1 VALLDRVFHGLL
13 SGEERVMIIGIDV
26 GGTFTD
32 LVASGGPAGLEFI
45 KVPSTPDDPAR
56 GVVDA
61 LEALAG
67 RQGRDLSDLLAEVEV
82 FIHGTTVATNTI
94 VQRNGAKLGLITT
107 RGFRDLLEMR
117 EGARDSRYT
126 LRRAEPEPLVPRPLR
141 LEVTERLR
149 ADGRVEQGL
158 DREDLDAAIA
168 KLRDEGVEGVAVCF
182 LHAHRNGAHE
192 SAVRE
197 AIHEAGW
204 DTYVS
209 LGHDLIGRQGEYD
222 RLSTA
227 VVNAYIGPGLQA
239 YLDRL
244 SRSLR
249 ERGIPVPVF
258 VMQSTG
264 GVLPVEAAGKRAV
277 GAVTSGPAGGAMA
290 GALFARE
297 LGIERLVTYDT
308 GGTSTDICLIE
319 NGVPVE
325 RQRTDHEDLRIAV
338 PGIDVNPLGIGG
350 GSIARVDASGI
361 LTIGPESA
369 GAVPGA
375 ACFLR
380 GGTRATLTDANLV
393 LGLIDP
399 DNFLGGRMRLSVEAA
414 RTAIAA
420 DIAEPLGTSVEEA
433 AWALHVLASSRI
445 AEGVRLATVRR
456 GKDPRDFALMSFGG
470 AGGLHA
476 DAVAADL
483 QIPRVVIPQM
493 ASVLSAMG
501 FLAADIRQDR
511 EGVVNRAL
519 RDLDAAEIDAV
530 FAGLEA
536 DARAQLAATGVG
548 TADIRVVRQM
558 DCRYGRQVHGIP
570 VPLGDERD
578 PTAIEAAFTTR
589 YRDLYGHAHEGEP
602 AMVETCRV
610 SVLGTLP
617 KISLPSHAECRSED
631 AAVARTGTRTLYLG
645 CPVEAAIYS
654 FEALVPGMCVSGPA
668 VIESTSTTILVGEGR
683 RARLDRTG
691 SLDLGAL

>member
-1 VALLDRVFHGLL
+1 
-13 SGEERVMIIGIDV
+13 MIIGIDV

-32 LVASGGPAGLEFI
+32 LVASGGRDGIEFV
-45 KVPSTPDDPAR
+45 KMPSTPDDPAR
-56 GVVDA
+56 AVLDA
-61 LEALAG
+61 LDVLAE
-67 RQGRDLSDLLAEVEV
+67 RQGRHLPDLLAEIEV
-82 FIHGTTVATNTI
+82 FIHGTTVATNTL
-94 VQRNGAKLGLITT
+94 VQRKGAKLGLITT

-117 EGARDSRYT
+117 EGARDRRYT

-141 LEVTERLR
+141 LEVAERLR
-149 ADGRVEQGL
+149 ADGEVERPL
-158 DREDLDAAIA
+158 DAEELDAAIA
-168 KLRDEGVEGVAVCF
+168 ALRGEGVEGVAVCF
-182 LHAHRNGAHE
+182 LHAHRNSAHE
-192 SAVRE
+192 DAVRA
-197 AIHEAGW
+197 AIHDAGW
-204 DTYVS
+204 DAYVS
-209 LGHDLIGRQGEYD
+209 LGHDLLGQQGEYD

-239 YLDRL
+239 YLGRL
-244 SRSLR
+244 SNNLR
-249 ERGIPVPVF
+249 DRGIAVPVF

-264 GVLPVEAAGKRAV
+264 GVLPVEAAGRRAV

-308 GGTSTDICLIE
+308 GGTTTDIALIE

-350 GSIARVDASGI
+350 GSLARVDASGI

-399 DNFLGGRMRLSVEAA
+399 DNFLGGRMRLSVDAA
-414 RTAIAA
+414 RTAIET
-420 DIAEPLGTSVEEA
+420 DIARPLGISVEEA

-476 DAVAADL
+476 DEVAVDL
-483 QIPRVVIPQM
+483 EIPRVVIPQM
-493 ASVLSAMG
+493 ASVLSALG

-511 EGVVNRAL
+511 EGVVNRAI
-519 RDLDAAEIDAV
+519 RDLDAAGIEAI
-530 FAGLEA
+530 FAALEA

-548 TADIRVVRQM
+548 TGDIRVVRQM

-570 VPLGDERD
+570 VVLGEDYD
-578 PTAIEAAFTTR
+578 PSSIEAAFTDR
-589 YRDLYGHAHEGEP
+589 YRELYGHAHEDEP
-602 AMVETCRV
+602 AMIETCRV

-617 KISLPSHAECRSED
+617 KISLPNQTEQKADAQAARS
-631 AAVARTGTRTLYLG
+631 GTRTLYLG
-645 CPVEAAIYS
+645 RPVEAGIYR
-654 FEALVPGMCVSGPA
+654 FEALAPGMSVAGPA
-668 VIESTSTTILVGEGR
+668 IIESTSTTILVGEGR
-683 RARLDRTG
+683 QARLDRTG